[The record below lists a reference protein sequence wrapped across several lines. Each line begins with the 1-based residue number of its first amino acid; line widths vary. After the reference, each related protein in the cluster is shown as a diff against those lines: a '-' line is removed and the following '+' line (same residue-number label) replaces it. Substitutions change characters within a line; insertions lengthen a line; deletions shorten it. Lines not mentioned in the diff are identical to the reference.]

1 MAIIVGTRPE
11 AIKMAPVMLAL
22 DAHPWIDPLLLAT
35 GQHGALFDDAL
46 AAFGLKPD
54 HKLELPPANGS
65 PDVMTSMIVRALAP
79 LLAKTR
85 PDLILVQG
93 DTTSALA
100 AAQAGVS
107 AGIAVGH
114 VEAGLRSHDLER
126 PWPEEGNRIAI
137 DRIST
142 LLFAPTEGN
151 MTNLAADPLV
161 KGAAFLTGNSGIDAL
176 LFYIAQIIWE
186 PKPPER
192 QLLVTLHRR
201 ETIGEPLRAIC
212 IALRKLAQLRDVRIT
227 LPLHPNPRVRSI
239 ITDVLDRHPAID
251 LIEPLDYPE
260 MIARMSRCD
269 LVLSDSGGV
278 QEEAPTLGVPL
289 LILRDVT
296 ERPETVRCGAA
307 ILAGTNPDMI
317 FAHASALLRDR
328 SRLSAMAVPRFPFG
342 PGDASEKIVRVIEN
356 YLHSQN
362 VT

>member
-1 MAIIVGTRPE
+1 VAIIVGTRPE
-11 AIKMAPVMLAL
+11 AIKMAPVMMTL
-22 DAHPWIDPLLLAT
+22 DTHPKFEPVLIAT
-35 GQHGALFDDAL
+35 GQHGLLFDDAL
-46 AAFGLKPD
+46 GAFGLKPD
-54 HKLELPPANGS
+54 HKLELSSANRS
-65 PDVMTSMIVRALAP
+65 PDVMASTIEQGLAP
-79 LLAKTR
+79 LLAKAR
-85 PDLILVQG
+85 VDLVLVQG

-100 AAQAGVS
+100 AARAAVS

-151 MTNLAADPLV
+151 MANLAADPLV
-161 KGAAFLTGNSGIDAL
+161 NGVACLTGNSGIDAL
-176 LFYIAQIIWE
+176 LFYIAQIIWS
-186 PKPPER
+186 PRAPGR

-212 IALRKLAQLRDVRIT
+212 GALRKLAELRDVRIT
-227 LPLHPNPRVRSI
+227 LPLHPNPTVRAI
-239 ITDVLDRHPAID
+239 ITDALARHPAID

-260 MIARMSRCD
+260 MIARMSRSD

-296 ERPETVRCGAA
+296 ERPETVSCGAA
-307 ILAGTNPDMI
+307 ILAGTNPEMI
-317 FAHASALLRDR
+317 FAHASALLKDKR
-328 SRLSAMAVPRFPFG
+328 RLREMAVPRFPFG
-342 PGDASEKIVRVIEN
+342 PGDASEKIVAGIEN
-356 YLHSQN
+356 YLRSQN